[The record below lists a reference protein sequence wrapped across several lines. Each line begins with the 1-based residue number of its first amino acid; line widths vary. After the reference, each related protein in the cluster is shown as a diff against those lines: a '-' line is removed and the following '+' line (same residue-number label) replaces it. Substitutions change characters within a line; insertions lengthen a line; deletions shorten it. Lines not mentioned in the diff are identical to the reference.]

1 MLKIPRPGRGKESAR
16 RSITQPIQP
25 SRYRHDLTPR
35 EDVPAGT
42 RAEIVTI
49 VNGQYD
55 QMRLD
60 AVAEAS
66 QMHL

>member
-1 MLKIPRPGRGKESAR
+1 
-16 RSITQPIQP
+16 
-25 SRYRHDLTPR
+25 
-35 EDVPAGT
+35 
-42 RAEIVTI
+42 VTI

>member
-1 MLKIPRPGRGKESAR
+1 MSQVGNFIDGVAGDATAVEGKVVSMPWV
-16 RSITQPIQP
+16 S
-25 SRYRHDLTPR
+25 D
-35 EDVPAGT
+35 T
-42 RAEIVTI
+42 RVLFVTI